1 MRIHK
6 SKIKIADLKNVPE
19 LERALF
25 VMLGHLVN
33 ELNVLNKTFYLCS
46 QFKEEPKWRT
56 HAHTSQALVFARIL
70 VGKLYEGWEL
80 LRKGYFESQISK
92 RYDEKLN
99 EEAKNGL
106 GKLKQYFGRDNL
118 IKDIRNNFAFHYSVE
133 DAKSVLARELN
144 EDELIM
150 YLAENN
156 GNTLYYFSEY
166 VVNYALLE
174 AIEKG
179 DPGKALE
186 RLISESAKVVSWF
199 NDLAGGIMAHIT
211 EEYLLEKDGKL
222 SLEPIELGEVPIAE
236 KVEIPYFF
244 TSEPPRDHQQ

>member
-6 SKIKIADLKNVPE
+6 SKIKIADLKKVPE

-33 ELNVLNKTFYLCS
+33 ELNALNKTFYLCS

-70 VGKLYEGWEL
+70 VGKLHEGWEL
-80 LRKGYFESQISK
+80 LRKGYFESKISK

-118 IKDIRNNFAFHYSVE
+118 IKEIRNNFAFHYSVE
-133 DAKSVLARELN
+133 DAKSALARELD

-150 YLAENN
+150 YLAENS

-174 AIEKG
+174 TIEKG

-199 NDLAGGIMAHIT
+199 NDLASGFMAHIT

-244 TSEPPRDHQQ
+244 TSELPRNYQ

>member
-1 MRIHK
+1 
-6 SKIKIADLKNVPE
+6 
-19 LERALF
+19 
-25 VMLGHLVN
+25 MLGHLAN

-99 EEAKNGL
+99 KEAKDGL

-118 IKDIRNNFAFHYSVE
+118 IKEIRNNFAFHYSVE
-133 DAKSVLARELN
+133 DAKSVLAQDLN
-144 EDELIM
+144 EEELLM
-150 YLAENN
+150 YLAESN

-166 VVNYALLE
+166 IVNYALLE

-186 RLISESAKVVSWF
+186 RLISESSKVVSWF
-199 NDLAGGIMAHIT
+199 NDFASGVMVHII
-211 EEYLLEKDGKL
+211 EEYLLEDDGKL
-222 SLEPIELGEVPIAE
+222 VLEPIEIGEVPVAKKI
-236 KVEIPYFF
+236 EIPYFLKF
-244 TSEPPRDHQQ
+244 A